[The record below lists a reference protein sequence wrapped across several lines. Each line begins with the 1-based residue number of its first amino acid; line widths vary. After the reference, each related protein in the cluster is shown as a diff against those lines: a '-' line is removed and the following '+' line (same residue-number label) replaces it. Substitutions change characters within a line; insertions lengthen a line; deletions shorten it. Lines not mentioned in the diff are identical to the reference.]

1 MYILIIAI
9 LLLII
14 FDLCFE
20 LSIKNNQIKT
30 LDYKI
35 DVAKDELVELKSK
48 YKEILKNS
56 KGNQNFIKLVNDDV
70 ESIIKALYIEY
81 SIRLE
86 LCFMKVGKCETIEE
100 EEKNSLEIANLNESL
115 NELIDF
121 RDNIRLQVK
130 KIKQLEDDDS

>member
-1 MYILIIAI
+1 MSILIIAI

-20 LSIKNNQIKT
+20 LSIKNNQIKI
-30 LDYKI
+30 LDYKV
-35 DVAKDELVELKSK
+35 DGAKKELIELKSK

-56 KGNQNFIKLVNDDV
+56 KGNKKFVKLVNDDV
-70 ESIIKALYIEY
+70 EAIVKSLYREY

-100 EEKNSLEIANLNESL
+100 EERNSLEIAELNNSL

-121 RDNIRLQVK
+121 RDTIRLQVK

>member
-1 MYILIIAI
+1 MSILIIAI

-35 DVAKDELVELKSK
+35 DGAKDELVELKSK

-70 ESIIKALYIEY
+70 ETIVKALYREY

>member
-1 MYILIIAI
+1 MIILIIAI

-20 LSIKNNQIKT
+20 LSIKNNQIKI

-35 DVAKDELVELKSK
+35 DGAKEELVELKSK

-70 ESIIKALYIEY
+70 ETIVKALYREY

-86 LCFMKVGKCETIEE
+86 LCFMKVRKCETIEE

-130 KIKQLEDDDS
+130 KIKQLEDDNS